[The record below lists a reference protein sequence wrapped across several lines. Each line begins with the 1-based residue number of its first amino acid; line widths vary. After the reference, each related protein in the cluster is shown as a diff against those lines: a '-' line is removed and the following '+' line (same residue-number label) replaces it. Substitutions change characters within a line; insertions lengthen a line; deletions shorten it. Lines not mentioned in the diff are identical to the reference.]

1 MNETPQKPATARDE
15 ASLKRVSPLLK
26 LALEVGPLAVFFLG
40 FQFGDELLQV
50 PAIANFIAS
59 MTGPEVL
66 ATKAGPLFVA
76 TVVFMAAI
84 AISLTVSWAVA
95 RTLPRMAVVTGIV
108 VAVFGGLTLVLRDET
123 FIKMKPTVVN
133 LIFALILSAG
143 LVQGRSYIKYLME
156 EALPLDNAGW
166 MIFTRRWVGFFL
178 VMAVVNEVVWRTQS
192 NEFWVNFKTFG
203 NMPLTFVFMMA
214 QYPLIKRHLIEDNDS

>member
-1 MNETPQKPATARDE
+1 MAETPEGNAAAQDDAP
-15 ASLKRVSPLLK
+15 LKQVNPLLK
-26 LALEVGPLAVFFLG
+26 LGLEVGPLAVFFLG
-40 FQFGDELLQV
+40 FQFGEELLQV
-50 PAIANFIAS
+50 PAIANFMGSI
-59 MTGPEVL
+59 TGPEVL
-66 ATKAGPLFVA
+66 ATKTGPLFLA
-76 TVVFMAAI
+76 TLVFMVAI

-95 RTLPRMAVVTGIV
+95 RTLPRMAVVTAVV
-108 VAVFGGLTLVLRDET
+108 VAVFGGLTLILRDET

-178 VMAVVNEVVWRTQS
+178 FMAVLNEVIWRTQS
-192 NEFWVNFKTFG
+192 DEFWVNFKTFG
-203 NMPLTFVFMMA
+203 SMPLTFIFMMA
-214 QYPLIKRHLIEDNDS
+214 QYPLIQRHLVEEDKR